1 MYIFNIGRKSLNDQL
16 FKSFCRKSDSVG
28 FLLISD
34 AHGFLCPQTPAKPY
48 SCVCRER
55 RFKGRTEENVVTW
68 FLWKLK
74 VGHQNAKFAREA
86 VTAWAKSSM
95 CLTAQLDA
103 FGRAHSNYIVHV
115 I

>member
-1 MYIFNIGRKSLNDQL
+1 MYIFNNGRKSLNDQL
-16 FKSFCRKSDSVG
+16 FKSFCRKSDLVG

-34 AHGFLCPQTPAKPY
+34 AHGLLCPQTPAKPS
-48 SCVCRER
+48 SCVCREK

-86 VTAWAKSSM
+86 VTAWAKP
-95 CLTAQLDA
+95 
-103 FGRAHSNYIVHV
+103 
-115 I
+115 